1 MSYARTSFI
10 LVALIAVLFAGCA
23 PAPTDNL
30 PEPRRNLSDEDRD
43 AIIRVAAGYVG
54 APYRY
59 SGNGKSGFDCSGFI
73 GRVFSEAVGLEL
85 PRATREL
92 YRLSRSIH
100 FAHALPGDLVFFSVK
115 MNGRADH
122 VAIYAGSGEFYH
134 ASKSKGV
141 IISTFADDY
150 YYRRFF
156 GIRRL
161 KPELLNR
168 PVMRVQNNRR

>member
-1 MSYARTSFI
+1 MARLRSVLTLTS
-10 LVALIAVLFAGCA
+10 A
-23 PAPTDNL
+23 PAPTPNL
-30 PEPRRNLSDEDRD
+30 PEPRRSLSDEDRE
-43 AIIRVAAGYVG
+43 AIVRVAARYEG

-59 SGNGKSGFDCSGFI
+59 RGNGESGFDCSGFVR
-73 GRVFSEAVGLEL
+73 RVFDEAVGFEL
-85 PRATREL
+85 PGATREL

-100 FAHALPGDLVFFSVK
+100 FEQALPGDLVFFSVK

-141 IISTFADDY
+141 IKSTFAEDY

-161 KPELLNR
+161 NPELLKK
-168 PVMRVQNNRR
+168 